1 MWERR
6 DLGRHLRADAS
17 WRRQS
22 RPAIVVSN

>member
-1 MWERR
+1 MRERR
-6 DLGRHLRADAS
+6 DLGWHLRADAF